1 MSEKRINIIIVFIV
15 IISIIASFLLMKYS
29 PKNREVN
36 EEKVKIVDKIKAV
49 NSDIDRNFSNNN
61 GYFTINLDNYDLAG
75 VNISVD
81 INVRKLSGSVYT
93 IDNVKINDN
102 VIDVKLNKEIID
114 FDIGV
119 IKENNKSVFL
129 YLTTNKGT
137 QDGEGDTVIV
147 NNNGNILYQNN
158 SSFMEELDDYKY
170 LVKEKYVGTL
180 IGLTCKDSKLDEVAF
195 KNITYKSI
203 NGQLVNINFEELK
216 VSDVCYNE

>member
-93 IDNVKINDN
+93 IDNVKINEN